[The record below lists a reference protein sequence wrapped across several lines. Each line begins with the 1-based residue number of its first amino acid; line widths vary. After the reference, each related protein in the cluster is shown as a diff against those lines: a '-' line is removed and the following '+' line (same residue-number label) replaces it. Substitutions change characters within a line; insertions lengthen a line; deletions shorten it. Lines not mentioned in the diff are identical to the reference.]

1 MIVLVPLV
9 VALFVFR
16 GLGALGVRT
25 FSSWRASARHALAV
39 MFSFTGIAHFTK
51 AKEDLVNMVP
61 KALPYPNLL
70 VAITGVFE
78 LLGAIG
84 LWIPAAKRLAGL
96 GLILLLVAMFPA
108 NINAAINRKPLLGN
122 PPTPL
127 WLRVPMQL
135 LFIWLAWWSTR
146 DEPE

>member
-16 GLGALGVRT
+16 GLGALCVRI
-25 FSSWRASARHALAV
+25 FSSWRASARYALAV

-70 VAITGVFE
+70 VAVTGAFE
-78 LLGAIG
+78 LLGAVG
-84 LWIPAAKRLAGL
+84 LLIPALKRLSGL

-108 NINAAINRKPLLGN
+108 NINAAVNRIPLLGK
-122 PPTPL
+122 PATPL

-135 LFIWLAWWSTR
+135 AFIGLAWWSTR
-146 DEPE
+146 DETE